1 MQMKSTHIVIVQII
15 QEQSLEYDPLWVLYC
30 AQMSALKNLVDFKRP
45 QNFSEHSSLLKLSII
60 AFNCSFQ

>member
-15 QEQSLEYDPLWVLYC
+15 QEQSLEYDPLW
-30 AQMSALKNLVDFKRP
+30 MSALKNLVDFKRP
-45 QNFSEHSSLLKLSII
+45 QNFSEHSSLLTLSII